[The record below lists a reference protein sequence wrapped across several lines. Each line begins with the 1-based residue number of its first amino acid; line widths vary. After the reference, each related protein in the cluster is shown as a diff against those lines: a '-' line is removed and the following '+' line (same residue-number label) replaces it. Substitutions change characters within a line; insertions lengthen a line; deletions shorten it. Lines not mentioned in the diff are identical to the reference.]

1 MYDLLELKFV
11 FYCLVVETRLWKSK
25 YLRLLRLRL
34 SEEKKELILTVASIS
49 RFWGKG
55 GMSQIRKTTVFFS
68 LGESSKPNW

>member
-1 MYDLLELKFV
+1 MEIKVYF
-11 FYCLVVETRLWKSK
+11 
-25 YLRLLRLRL
+25 LRLLRLRL